1 MWRRSHVRV
10 DIAAS
15 WRLAREQFAALV
27 AERDALRVD
36 LAVVRAQ
43 RDETLSLLRELQ
55 AIVQARWAAEERLA
69 GLYRERTLE
78 RARKAERDPA
88 QLLH

>member
-1 MWRRSHVRV
+1 MWRRPHRRV
-10 DIAAS
+10 DVAAS
-15 WRLAREQFAALV
+15 WQRAREMFAAVV

-36 LAVVRAQ
+36 LAAVRAQ

-55 AIVQARWAAEERLA
+55 ATVQARWAAEERLA
-69 GLYRERTLE
+69 GLYRECTIE

-88 QLLH
+88 ALLH